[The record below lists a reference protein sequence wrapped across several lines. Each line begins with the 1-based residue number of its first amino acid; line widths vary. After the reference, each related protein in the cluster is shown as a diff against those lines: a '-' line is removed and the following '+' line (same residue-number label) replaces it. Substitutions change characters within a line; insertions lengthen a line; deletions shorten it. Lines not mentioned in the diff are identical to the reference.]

1 MNTAS
6 GDGLCDRRCLYAKT
20 HDCRCRC
27 LGRNHG
33 VLRLAGETGQQPEL
47 WLGHIP
53 YIAAAFALRRC
64 LNCGGEDLDVL
75 GYPHDDGYY
84 VSQYRM
90 KLWIYGRCARCG
102 YENSLKK
109 LEDTRGLQL
118 GPVATDVDDLAY
130 YLAVV
135 SSLSG
140 QDFVALLG
148 KEDFRNI
155 VDRVAGVVLQNGV
168 SLEVFSS
175 YFRLRSEWAFDRYFV
190 KTRYRRLKEKT
201 PDIDAKIV
209 SRAAEYLRVLPK
221 PPLNP

>member
-1 MNTAS
+1 MKGCVTVDACTPRTMTVNV
-6 GDGLCDRRCLYAKT
+6 RC
-20 HDCRCRC
+20 
-27 LGRNHG
+27 GGSNHG
-33 VLRLAGETGQQPEL
+33 VLRLAEEIGQQPEL

-53 YIAAAFALRRC
+53 YVAAAFALRKC
-64 LNCGGEDLDVL
+64 LNCGSEDLDIL
-75 GYPHDDGYY
+75 GYPHDGGIYI
-84 VSQYRM
+84 SQYRM
-90 KLWIYGRCARCG
+90 KLWVFGRCRRCG
-102 YENSLKK
+102 YENSLEK
-109 LEDTRGLQL
+109 LEYARRRQPD
-118 GPVATDVDDLAY
+118 ADVDDLAY

-175 YFRLRSEWAFDRYFV
+175 YFRLRSEWAFDRYFL

-201 PDIDAKIV
+201 PDIDAKIAA
-209 SRAAEYLRVLPK
+209 RAAEYLRVLPK

>member
-1 MNTAS
+1 VAKDNE
-6 GDGLCDRRCLYAKT
+6 GLCDRRCLYAKT
-20 HDCRCRC
+20 HDCECRC
-27 LGRNHG
+27 GGRNHG
-33 VLRLAGETGQQPEL
+33 VLLLAGEIGQQPEL

-64 LNCGGEDLDVL
+64 LNCGSEDLDIL
-75 GYPHDDGYY
+75 GYPHDGGIYI
-84 VSQYRM
+84 SQYRM
-90 KLWIYGRCARCG
+90 KLWVFGRCRNCQ
-102 YENSLKK
+102 YENAYTK
-109 LEDTRGLQL
+109 LEEMRRL
-118 GPVATDVDDLAY
+118 GDGADVDDLAY

-175 YFRLRSEWAFDRYFV
+175 YFRLRSEWAFDRYFL

-201 PDIDAKIV
+201 PDIDAKIAA
-209 SRAAEYLRVLPK
+209 RAAEYLRVLPK
-221 PPLNP
+221 PL

>member
-6 GDGLCDRRCLYAKT
+6 GAGLCDRRCLRAKND
-20 HDCRCRC
+20 DCICRC

-33 VLRLAGETGQQPEL
+33 ILRMAEETGRQPEL

-53 YIAAAFALRRC
+53 YIAAAFALRKC
-64 LNCGGEDLDVL
+64 LNCGSEDLDIL
-75 GYPHDDGYY
+75 GYPHDGGIYI
-84 VSQYRM
+84 SQYRM
-90 KLWIYGRCARCG
+90 KLWVFGRCRRCG
-102 YENSLKK
+102 YENSLEK
-109 LEDTRGLQL
+109 LEYARRRQPD
-118 GPVATDVDDLAY
+118 ADVDDLAY
-130 YLAVV
+130 YLAVC
-135 SSLSG
+135 SG
-140 QDFVALLG
+140 FAKQDFVAVLG

-221 PPLNP
+221 PL